1 MELLCCGLGRDR
13 GRAIVIVTH
22 GHHLRDSA
30 ARALWLEDGR
40 LNSGY
45 LSGTATA
52 PRRLAGVGWANFPCP
67 PQGCGDILDR
77 EDWSILVSRQSQTT
91 RGRDVED
98 AMSKRTVTMPVQG
111 MTCASC
117 AAHVEQALK
126 GVAGVAD
133 AHVNLATEK
142 ATVRFHAD
150 AVRMADLVA
159 AVRETG
165 YEIPTETVTL
175 PIGGMT
181 CASCAAHVEGA
192 LSKVPGV
199 LQAGVNLATERA
211 TVTLVPG
218 VAGLVDLKEAVAAT
232 GYRVLEPSPEAARAE
247 EEDQAERKMR
257 QARFRM
263 RVAWALTVPIILW
276 MFAEMFFGI
285 VWPSKTVFN
294 LGMIL
299 LSLPVLFWVGRNTYR
314 SGLIAVRHGH
324 ANMDTLIALGT
335 GVSLLTGPASFFFPV
350 ANYAGVAAM
359 IMAFHLTGRY
369 VEETAKGRA
378 SQAIR
383 KLLELGA
390 KTARLLKD
398 GHEVE
403 VPIEQVQVGDVMVV
417 RPGEKV
423 PTDGVILEGES
434 AVDESM
440 ATGESM
446 PVNKRPGDEAIG
458 ATVNQEGLLK
468 VRATR
473 VGKDTFLSQVIKL
486 VEECQGSK
494 VPIQEFADRVTGV
507 FVPIVIGIAG
517 LAFLSWLLFPAAM
530 GTLVRAG
537 DFFPWV
543 DPNLGVITLAIVS
556 TVAVLVIACP
566 CALGLATPT
575 ALMVGSGMG
584 AEHGILIRSGE
595 AIQTMKDVRI
605 IVFDKTGTITK
616 GKPEV
621 TDVVPANRFAPPLLL
636 YLAAS
641 AERGS
646 EHPLGRAIVQEAER
660 KGLSPAEPQEF
671 LAVRGRGVTATVDGR
686 RVLVGSRR
694 FMREHGL
701 DPAPLEEAMRRL
713 EGEAKTA
720 MLVAVEGQLA
730 GAIAVA
736 DTLKEDSVAAI
747 RELHRMGLE
756 TAMITGD
763 NRRTAEAI
771 ARRVGIDHVLAEVLP
786 DGKVAKVQKLQE
798 RFGLVAFVGD
808 GINDAPALTQ
818 ANVGIAIGTG
828 TDIAIE
834 ASDITLVRGQ
844 LTGVVEAINLSR
856 ATFRKIRQNLFWAFF
871 YNVVMIPLAIVGWM
885 HPVLAEIAMATSSV
899 TVVTNANTLRRVEIR
914 PAYAQKEPSL
924 PRGEALGKPVETT
937 V

>member
-1 MELLCCGLGRDR
+1 MATRQ
-13 GRAIVIVTH
+13 VT
-22 GHHLRDSA
+22 L
-30 ARALWLEDGR
+30 
-40 LNSGY
+40 
-45 LSGTATA
+45 
-52 PRRLAGVGWANFPCP
+52 
-67 PQGCGDILDR
+67 
-77 EDWSILVSRQSQTT
+77 
-91 RGRDVED
+91 
-98 AMSKRTVTMPVQG
+98 PVQG

-117 AAHVEQALK
+117 VSHVAHALEK
-126 GVAGVAD
+126 VPGVAQVQ
-133 AHVNLATEK
+133 VNLATEK
-142 ATVRFHAD
+142 ATVTFD
-150 AVRMADLVA
+150 NGPVPLTDLIQ

-165 YEIPTETVTL
+165 YDVPTETVTL

-181 CASCAAHVEGA
+181 CASCVSHVEHA
-192 LSKVPGV
+192 LKGVPGV
-199 LQAGVNLATERA
+199 LDAVVNLATEKA
-211 TVTLVPG
+211 TVTFIPG
-218 VAGLVDLKEAVAAT
+218 VAGLADFKRAVAET
-232 GYRVLEPSPEAARAE
+232 GYEVLEVPEAGAVGEE
-247 EEDQAERKMR
+247 EEDEAERKMR
-257 QARFRM
+257 EARFRM
-263 RVAWALTVPIILW
+263 RVAWIFTVPIILW

-285 VWPSKTVFN
+285 LWPSATLYN

-299 LSLPVLFWVGRNTYR
+299 LALPVLFWVGWRTYR
-314 SGLIAVRHGH
+314 SGLVAVRHGY

-369 VEETAKGRA
+369 VEESAKGRA

-390 KTARLLKD
+390 KTARVIRD
-398 GHEVE
+398 GQEVE
-403 VPIEQVQVGDVMVV
+403 VPIEDVQVGDVMVV
-417 RPGEKV
+417 RPGEKI
-423 PTDGVILEGES
+423 PTDGVVLEGES

-446 PVNKRPGDEAIG
+446 PVNKRPGDEVIG

-473 VGKDTFLSQVIKL
+473 VGKDTFLAQVIKL

-507 FVPIVIGIAG
+507 FVPVVIGIAVLTL
-517 LAFLSWLLFPAAM
+517 LAWIVAPSAM
-530 GTLVRAG
+530 QPLVRAG
-537 DFFPWV
+537 TFLPWV
-543 DPNLGVITLAIVS
+543 NPDLGVVTLAIVS
-556 TVAVLVIACP
+556 MVAVLVIACP

-595 AIQTMKDVRI
+595 AIQTLKDVRVI
-605 IVFDKTGTITK
+605 IFDKTGTITK

-621 TDVVPANRFAPPLLL
+621 TDVVAINGFDQALLL
-636 YLAAS
+636 ETAAA

-646 EHPLGRAIVQEAER
+646 EHPLGRAIVERAQAE
-660 KGLSPAEPQEF
+660 GLALAEPREF
-671 LAVRGRGVTATVDGR
+671 QAIRGKGIVASVNGN

-694 FMREHGL
+694 LMEEHGL
-701 DPAPLEEAMRRL
+701 DPTPLEETLRQL
-713 EGEAKTA
+713 EEEAKTA
-720 MLVAVEGQLA
+720 MLVALDGQLA
-730 GAIAVA
+730 GVIAVA

-747 RELHRMGLE
+747 QELRQMGLE

-763 NRRTAEAI
+763 NRRTAQAI

-786 DGKVAKVQKLQE
+786 DGKVTEVQKLQE

-834 ASDITLVRGQ
+834 ASDVTLVRGE

-856 ATFRKIRQNLFWAFF
+856 ATFRKIKQNLFWAFF
-871 YNVVMIPLAIVGWM
+871 YNVVMIPLAVIGWM
-885 HPVLAEIAMATSSV
+885 HPVLAEVAMATSSI
-899 TVVTNANTLRRVEIR
+899 TVVTNANTLRRVDIR
-914 PAYAQKEPSL
+914 PGYLK
-924 PRGEALGKPVETT
+924 
-937 V
+937 